1 MSEVMMNIFKEE
13 APYTG
18 KGTTEEKILEA
29 ATREFTKH
37 GLKGARMQAIADTAG
52 VNKALLHYYFRSK
65 QLLFEKVFQMIAN
78 KFFRKLRK
86 EMEKLP
92 KRSALKELLEVFI
105 RAHINTIR
113 ANPFF
118 PRLIAPNIFKFFNYF
133 ENIPPKVAKANAD
146 VINKILDTL
155 QDEIQSGRIRPIHPI
170 HFFMNILGMSIASF
184 IGQPIVNAVYKN
196 LPIEPLAFDDAF
208 YEERICLITEITYNG
223 LKLPKGK
230 RK

>member
-1 MSEVMMNIFKEE
+1 MNIFKEE

-29 ATREFTKH
+29 ATQEFIRH

-78 KFFRKLRK
+78 KFFRRLRG

-92 KRSALKELLEVFI
+92 NGSTLKELLEIFV

-118 PRLIAPNIFKFFNYF
+118 PRLIAPNLFKFFNYF
-133 ENIPPKVAKANAD
+133 ENIPEQIAKANAD
-146 VINKILDTL
+146 VINKILGTL
-155 QDEIQSGRIRPIHPI
+155 NDEINTGRIRPIHPV
-170 HFFMNILGMSIASF
+170 HFFMNVLGMSIASF
-184 IGQPIVNAVYKN
+184 LGQPIVNTVYKN
-196 LPIEPLAFDDAF
+196 LAEEPPEFDEAF
-208 YEERICLITEITYNG
+208 YEERIRLITEINYDG
-223 LKLPKGK
+223 LKLPKGR

>member
-1 MSEVMMNIFKEE
+1 MNIFKEE

-29 ATREFTKH
+29 ATREFTRH

-78 KFFRKLRK
+78 KFFSKLRR
-86 EMEKLP
+86 EMVKLP
-92 KRSALKELLEVFI
+92 EQCNLKELLGIFI

-118 PRLIAPNIFKFFNYF
+118 PRLIAPNLVKFFDYF
-133 ENIPPKVAKANAD
+133 ENVPEKIAQANAD
-146 VINKILDTL
+146 VISKILGTL
-155 QDEIQSGRIRPIHPI
+155 EKEVALGKIRPVHPV
-170 HFFMNILGMSIASF
+170 HFFMNILGMSVVSF
-184 IGQPIVNAVYKN
+184 VGQPVVNAVYKK
-196 LPIEPLAFDDAF
+196 LPVESFKFDDQF
-208 YEERICLITEITYNG
+208 YEERIHLITEMTYNG

-230 RK
+230 KK